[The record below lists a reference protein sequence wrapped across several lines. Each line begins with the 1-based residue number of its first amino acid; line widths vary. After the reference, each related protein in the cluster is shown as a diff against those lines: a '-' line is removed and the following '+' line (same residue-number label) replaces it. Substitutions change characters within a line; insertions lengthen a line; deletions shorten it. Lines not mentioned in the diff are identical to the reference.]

1 MGFLGPIATWVGGLL
16 GTGLGKMVV
25 GLGLNLIVSK
35 MEKNRAKKQQA
46 AAGGTKFDREY
57 GEAVSRKV
65 ACGPCAIAGQ
75 DCYVN
80 TWEQSNRNL
89 EQVYVFSDFPCDG
102 LSRIFAGGS
111 QLNLTTTD
119 NRRYEVA
126 TGDYAGRM
134 FFTWYDGTQ
143 TAADG
148 EMIAHSNPPGRWT
161 DHHIG
166 VGMCWLKVE
175 LIYDQEKLNQFP
187 DFFFE
192 FRGARLY
199 DFRKDSSIGGNG
211 NHRWGDYSTY
221 EYTENPIIM
230 DYNYCRGFSWNGD
243 LFLGMDM
250 PASDLPFDKYVMA
263 ANLADEFADYG
274 RRYRCSIFLDAD
286 LDHGDNLDALMLS
299 CGGIRVDGVDGSW
312 PIIGAEQPIVATFT
326 DDDLVRKE
334 KVRFRRRRSMGD
346 LVNAVSGTY
355 QEPGNMWSPAGYDVQ
370 TSTAMVEIDRRT
382 RDVPLNFP
390 MVFSKGQAN
399 QLASI
404 YLNENRYE
412 ATAEVVLR
420 PAFRNIKAGDWVFWD
435 SRNEKRRGVYMVQG
449 RSISALDSDG
459 PRNVALSLQERS
471 GLIYKAVGVIPPT
484 VPIPNNQPV
493 YLNELQDFAI
503 IPVIGIGSDGRSY
516 PAFRLSWAKIGDVTI
531 RAIDFEYWL
540 KTEPQNVISRTIS
553 ADKLVALL
561 QEGILS
567 LSDYQFRYKFVADRP
582 TSWTQPLTVRSLDGG
597 NGDLEVGLEH
607 VRSDIKDT
615 LSGLQQGIDGL
626 FQRIE
631 DIATA
636 ISLDGAVGL
645 IDRQELRVN
654 VGKAFS
660 AIATERRVRVTNEE
674 AVAQEIS
681 SVTASVGAAQAAIT
695 EEKLARATNDEALAR
710 DVTLVSAE
718 VGQAKAEVVQE
729 REARV
734 SADGALATSI
744 EGVRAEMGDV
754 LADGYL
760 AMTAKTSGGA
770 LSQIEIG
777 ARLRKEE
784 QVGIAALILRAFME
798 NGLLKTEAILSAKRT
813 VFVDENG
820 SGGQNIVVFDENGM
834 RLAVANIGTVNAGL
848 LQSPNGKMQINLSA
862 GTIVIRS

>member
-1 MGFLGPIATWVGGLL
+1 MGFLGPIVTWVGGLL

-35 MEKNRAKKQQA
+35 MEKNRAKKAEA
-46 AAGGTKFDREY
+46 AAAGTKFDRDY
-57 GEAVSRKV
+57 GENVSRKV
-65 ACGPCAIAGQ
+65 ACGPVALAGH

-89 EQVYVFSDFPCDG
+89 EQAYVFSDFPCDG
-102 LSRIFAGGS
+102 LVRIWAGGS
-111 QLNLTTTD
+111 QLNLTTAD
-119 NRRYEVA
+119 NKRYEVA

-134 FFTWYDGTQ
+134 FFTFYDGTQ
-143 TAADG
+143 AAADG
-148 EMIAHSNPPGRWT
+148 AMIAHSNPPGRWT
-161 DHHIG
+161 QDHIG
-166 VGMCWLKVE
+166 VGICWLKVE

-230 DYNYCRGFSWNGD
+230 DFNYCRGFSWNGD

-250 PASDLPFDKYVMA
+250 PASDLPFDRYVMA

-274 RRYRCSIFLDAD
+274 RRYRCSILLDAD

-299 CGGIRVDGVDGSW
+299 CGGIRVDGVEGSW
-312 PIIGAEQPIVATFT
+312 PIIGSEQPIVATFT
-326 DDDLVRKE
+326 DDDLVRGE
-334 KVRFRRRRSMGD
+334 KVRFRKRRSMGD

-382 RDVPLNFP
+382 RDVPLSFP

-420 PAFRNIKAGDWVFWD
+420 PGFRNIKAGDWVFWD

-471 GLIYKAVGVIPPT
+471 GLIYSAVGVIPPT
-484 VPIPNNQPV
+484 VPIPNGQPI
-493 YLNELQDFAI
+493 YLNELQDFAVT
-503 IPVIGIGSDGRSY
+503 PVLGVGADGRSY
-516 PAFRLSWAKIGDVTI
+516 PAFRLSWAKIEDVTI

-540 KTEPQNVISRTIS
+540 KSEPQNVIPRTVT

-561 QEGILS
+561 QEGVLS

-582 TSWTQPLTVRSLDGG
+582 TSWTQPITVRSLDGG
-597 NGDLEVGLEH
+597 NADLEIGLGQ
-607 VRSDIKDT
+607 VRKDISDI
-615 LSGLQQGIDGL
+615 LLGLRADIDSIWQEVDNVSMVTSTTDVVGQL
-626 FQRIE
+626 ERQAMRAQLGNS
-631 DIATA
+631 IASIIRESEVRATQ
-636 ISLDGAVGL
+636 IGAM
-645 IDRQELRVN
+645 
-654 VGKAFS
+654 A
-660 AIATERRVRVTNEE
+660 RRV
-674 AVAQEIS
+674 
-681 SVTASVGAAQAAIT
+681 
-695 EEKLARATNDEALAR
+695 D
-710 DVTLVSAE
+710 
-718 VGQAKAEVVQE
+718 
-729 REARV
+729 
-734 SADGALATSI
+734 
-744 EGVRAEMGDV
+744 GVRAEMGDV

-760 AMTAKTSGGA
+760 SMTAQTDGPVLSRVEIAARARKGEQAA
-770 LSQIEIG
+770 L
-777 ARLRKEE
+777 
-784 QVGIAALILRAFME
+784 AALILRVFME
-798 NGLLKTEAILSAKRT
+798 NGVLKTENILSANRT
-813 VFVDENG
+813 IFVDENG
-820 SGGQNIVVFDENGM
+820 QGGQQIVVFDQNGV

>member
-1 MGFLGPIATWVGGLL
+1 MGFLAPVVSFVGGIL
-16 GTGLGKMVV
+16 GTGLGKMLV

-35 MEKNRAKKQQA
+35 MEERRAKKAQA
-46 AAGGTKFDREY
+46 AAAGTKFDRDY
-57 GEAVSRKV
+57 GENVSRKV
-65 ACGPCAIAGQ
+65 ACGPVAIAGH

-102 LSRIFAGGS
+102 LVRIWAGGS
-111 QLNLTTTD
+111 QLNLTTAD
-119 NRRYEVA
+119 NKRYEVA

-134 FFTWYDGTQ
+134 FFTFYDGTQ
-143 TAADG
+143 AAADG
-148 EMIAHSNPPGRWT
+148 AMIAHSNPPGRWT
-161 DHHIG
+161 QDHIG
-166 VGMCWLKVE
+166 VGICWLKVE

-250 PASDLPFDKYVMA
+250 PASDLPFDRYVMA

-274 RRYRCSIFLDAD
+274 RRYRCSILLDAD

-299 CGGIRVDGVDGSW
+299 CGGIRVDGVEGSW
-312 PIIGAEQPIVATFT
+312 PIIGSEQPIVFTFT
-326 DDDLVRKE
+326 DDDLVRGE
-334 KVRFRRRRSMGD
+334 KVRFRKRRSMGD

-382 RDVPLNFP
+382 RDVPLSFP

-420 PAFRNIKAGDWVFWD
+420 PGFRNIKAGDWGFWD

-449 RSISALDSDG
+449 RSISALDSNG
-459 PRNVALSLQERS
+459 PRNVALSLQERN

-484 VPIPNNQPV
+484 VPIPNDQPI
-493 YLNELQDFAI
+493 YLNELQDFAVT
-503 IPVIGIGSDGRSY
+503 PVLGIGADGRSY
-516 PAFRLSWAKIGDVTI
+516 PAFRLSWAKIEDVTI

-540 KTEPQNVISRTIS
+540 KSEPQNVIPRTVT

-561 QEGILS
+561 QEGVLS

-582 TSWTQPLTVRSLDGG
+582 TSWTQPITVRSLDGG
-597 NGDLEVGLEH
+597 NADLEIGLGQ
-607 VRSDIKDT
+607 VRKDISDR
-615 LSGLQQGIDGL
+615 LLGLQADIDNLWQQVDSVSMVTSTTDTVDQLERQAMRAQLGSS
-626 FQRIE
+626 
-631 DIATA
+631 IASIIRESEVRATQM
-636 ISLDGAVGL
+636 GAM
-645 IDRQELRVN
+645 
-654 VGKAFS
+654 A
-660 AIATERRVRVTNEE
+660 RRV
-674 AVAQEIS
+674 
-681 SVTASVGAAQAAIT
+681 
-695 EEKLARATNDEALAR
+695 D
-710 DVTLVSAE
+710 
-718 VGQAKAEVVQE
+718 
-729 REARV
+729 
-734 SADGALATSI
+734 
-744 EGVRAEMGDV
+744 GVRAEMGDV

-760 AMTAKTSGGA
+760 SMTAQTTGDVLSRVEIAARARKGEQAA
-770 LSQIEIG
+770 L
-777 ARLRKEE
+777 
-784 QVGIAALILRAFME
+784 AALILRVFME
-798 NGLLKTEAILSAKRT
+798 NGVLKTENILSANRT
-813 VFVDENG
+813 IFVDENG
-820 SGGQNIVVFDENGM
+820 QGGQQIVVFDQNGV